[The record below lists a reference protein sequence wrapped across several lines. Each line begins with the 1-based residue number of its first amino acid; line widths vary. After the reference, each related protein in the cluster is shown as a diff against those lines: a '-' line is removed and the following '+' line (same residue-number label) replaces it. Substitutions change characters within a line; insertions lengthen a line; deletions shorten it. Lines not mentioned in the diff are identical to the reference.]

1 MLASAADAAFDSP
14 DYSFEVKWDGIRC
27 LCLVEHGR
35 SSLYSRHGREITDRF
50 PELSGTARAFSVSK
64 GLFDGELCVFNAG
77 KPDFQA
83 VQRRNALHKPG
94 AVARAA
100 AETPAVFVVFDV
112 LRLGAADTIRL
123 RWIERRQRLQ
133 DAWRGGP
140 GVVISDAVPLRGRA
154 LFEAT
159 RKLGLE
165 GIVAKHHGGP
175 YVPGRRTR
183 HWLKIRHRREADF
196 VIGGY
201 TPQGRIGLASL
212 AVGVYAQPEGLGG
225 LIYVG
230 RVGTGF
236 SQATRGELLALLRP
250 LHTDDS
256 PFRRP
261 VPGAVPVAPKL
272 VCRVEY
278 LELTAAG
285 RLRHATFRGLRPDVP
300 PERCTWPVEQT

>member
-1 MLASAADAAFDSP
+1 MRARPAVPVAGGDGPGRTRPMLASAADAAFDSP

-94 AVARAA
+94 AVAVAA

-140 GVVISDAVPLRGRA
+140 GVVISDAVPLRDERCSRLRA
-154 LFEAT
+154 
-159 RKLGLE
+159 KLGLE

-183 HWLKIRHRREADF
+183 HWLKI
-196 VIGGY
+196 
-201 TPQGRIGLASL
+201 
-212 AVGVYAQPEGLGG
+212 
-225 LIYVG
+225 
-230 RVGTGF
+230 GTAGKRT
-236 SQATRGELLALLRP
+236 SSSAATRPKAGSGWRRWRSASTPSPR
-250 LHTDDS
+250 DS
-256 PFRRP
+256 
-261 VPGAVPVAPKL
+261 
-272 VCRVEY
+272 
-278 LELTAAG
+278 AA
-285 RLRHATFRGLRPDVP
+285 
-300 PERCTWPVEQT
+300 